1 MKQLILDE
9 VNVKELHFV
18 DGAMLEKTV
27 KCNFRVMGKKFGK
40 MMKAVAAAVDA
51 MSQKEIAAL
60 ETNGTI
66 TLDVEGTPA
75 VIERDDVE
83 IVSQDMPGWAVAND
97 GAPTVA
103 LDLEIT
109 EELRREGWAR
119 EIVKRIQNLRKESG
133 LEITDR
139 IRIEMTHEEAI
150 EGAVA
155 NFQDY
160 ICGQVLAD
168 SFTFVTT
175 VAGENPQALE
185 LDGHN
190 VQFTIQKQ

>member
-40 MMKAVAAAVDA
+40 MMKAVAAAVAA

-75 VIERDDVE
+75 VIERNDVE
-83 IVSQDMPGWAVAND
+83 IVSQDIPGWTVAND
-97 GAPTVA
+97 GALTVA

-160 ICGQVLAD
+160 ICG
-168 SFTFVTT
+168 
-175 VAGENPQALE
+175 
-185 LDGHN
+185 
-190 VQFTIQKQ
+190 

>member
-1 MKQLILDE
+1 M
-9 VNVKELHFV
+9 
-18 DGAMLEKTV
+18 
-27 KCNFRVMGKKFGK
+27 
-40 MMKAVAAAVDA
+40 
-51 MSQKEIAAL
+51 
-60 ETNGTI
+60 
-66 TLDVEGTPA
+66 
-75 VIERDDVE
+75 
-83 IVSQDMPGWAVAND
+83 
-97 GAPTVA
+97 
-103 LDLEIT
+103 
-109 EELRREGWAR
+109 
-119 EIVKRIQNLRKESG
+119 KRIQNLRKESG

-155 NFQDY
+155 DFQDY

-168 SFTFVTT
+168 SLTFVTT